1 MLVGGVVIFVVVN
14 VSRNYSEFRAVRN
27 KVERYAPEMDALDL
41 KPSVPLTP
49 KREDNVP
56 GEFSNP
62 GRAR

>member
-1 MLVGGVVIFVVVN
+1 MVVN

-56 GEFSNP
+56 GEFSDP